1 MRASCSSS
9 VRFSRGPASVPRL
22 SRDGV
27 EAGACGPPGAG
38 VSCPAGCQRRRGP
51 RDGGR
56 RPGRP
61 VGRLRRTLGTSGERA
76 APRRCPRGSPAC
88 DAVGE
93 CQHQGREGED
103 VESLATTVAHDRAEL
118 VGCLASRWRAMP
130 RMRIRARSVSSRPSA
145 ARIMCPYWSHIS
157 QGPRP
162 PSSLPAPG
170 SVVTRRITGP
180 PASSGRPPV
189 PGRGAGHSQRSCPAP
204 LDGGRASAPAGDDH
218 PRRCLGLRLLT
229 PGDAGVW
236 PHRRQRPAAARAART
251 NTPTSRGIAV
261 TPWAQ
266 RGHSHGGY
274 SSGRLR
280 GWGALSSPSRTVR
293 RRPQV
298 QPESRDTRMVIVVTA
313 ATPAQGGCAR
323 RRRRLPRRSRS
334 SVSAWSC
341 PHWDERH
348 RILRG

>member
-229 PGDAGVW
+229 PGDAGGLAASS
-236 PHRRQRPAAARAART
+236 AAARRRARRPYEHSDIT
-251 NTPTSRGIAV
+251 RHRGHPLGTAGTFTRRVLQRTAERLGRLVLALPDGAPSAPGAVGIAGY
-261 TPWAQ
+261 AD
-266 RGHSHGGY
+266 GHCGHGRNPGT
-274 SSGRLR
+274 GRLR
-280 GWGALSSPSRTVR
+280 
-293 RRPQV
+293 
-298 QPESRDTRMVIVVTA
+298 A
-313 ATPAQGGCAR
+313 AA
-323 RRRRLPRRSRS
+323 
-334 SVSAWSC
+334 
-341 PHWDERH
+341 
-348 RILRG
+348 